1 MMEALYNESVQ
12 DFVTLPP
19 FPHSHPLYLFYSL
32 KSGTLLDMKPQLSVQ
47 QPAYLSLPEG
57 TASVVGVIAMMTDHY
72 NVLGGVSRC
81 VAQAKV
87 AKIDD
92 HCVQQ
97 TPFGNFFTF
106 GFDVPFSLRSF
117 LKAKETLLMELKS
130 ANADILE
137 NQNVIECLKDSE
149 SFKKHYAA
157 VSDAMVHLRQHNT
170 YTGNY
175 LPPGMKP
182 QSNFNDHNNLPSLL
196 DSSLPQEFG
205 SSVKEITKG
214 SRQRAN
220 AMVDAA
226 FQALSSIKDED
237 AFTRTGQALDSID
250 YQQLISNTRLPMIR
264 SQEQVNGSSYHHN
277 QSTICASVSPG
288 PKMHNDSNEV
298 HAKIPLELITPCI
311 VTLIMTQTCTERQYP
326 PADVVQMLDSAVT
339 SLHPCSPQN
348 LPIFREIQM
357 CMGRI
362 KTQVNKVQMMVFII
376 M

>member
-1 MMEALYNESVQ
+1 MSR
-12 DFVTLPP
+12 
-19 FPHSHPLYLFYSL
+19 
-32 KSGTLLDMKPQLSVQ
+32 
-47 QPAYLSLPEG
+47 AYLSLPEG

-97 TPFGNFFTF
+97 TVCAQPCTLTHFQAKEA
-106 GFDVPFSLRSF
+106 DIHALYELKRALDKKLLISF
-117 LKAKETLLMELKS
+117 LKAKVDPFVFICEVPSSLETLLMELKS

-157 VSDAMVHLRQHNT
+157 VLVSDAMVHLRQHNT

-362 KTQVNKVQMMVFII
+362 KTQVFSLVLLDFSFPLISFSRCI
-376 M
+376 